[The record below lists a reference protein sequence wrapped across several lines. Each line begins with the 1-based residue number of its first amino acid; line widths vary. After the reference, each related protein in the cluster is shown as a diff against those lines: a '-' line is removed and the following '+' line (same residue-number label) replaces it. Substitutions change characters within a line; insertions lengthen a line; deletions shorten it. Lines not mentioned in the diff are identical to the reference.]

1 LLSSR
6 TTATNNVNLSPAPRH
21 AVTVTNTPG
30 VSAASVAE
38 HGLALM
44 LAVARSIPAQDHAV
58 REGRWPRGH
67 GIELYGKTL
76 GVIGLGAIGRRLA
89 QLGQAIGMRVIAWT
103 MHPNPALAFELVELE
118 QLLRASDVVS
128 LHVRLSPD

>member
-1 LLSSR
+1 DL
-6 TTATNNVNLSPAPRH
+6 AAAARH
-21 AVTVTNTPG
+21 GITVTNTPG

-89 QLGQAIGMRVIAWT
+89 QLGQAIGMRVVAWT
-103 MHPNPALAFELVELE
+103 LHPDPALGFELVEFEELF
-118 QLLRASDVVS
+118 RISDVVS
-128 LHVRLSPD
+128 IHLRLSPET